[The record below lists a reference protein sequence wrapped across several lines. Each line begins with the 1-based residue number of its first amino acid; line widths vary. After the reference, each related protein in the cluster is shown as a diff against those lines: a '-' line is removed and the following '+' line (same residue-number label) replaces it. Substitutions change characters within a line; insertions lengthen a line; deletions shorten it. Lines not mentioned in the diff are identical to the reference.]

1 MNVLVKFVAYLR
13 LREAVNLADKAH
25 AETGQRYYVVPS
37 ANKLVILDRK
47 NFRILKHK
55 NYINYSARV
64 NNLIVESFY
73 FTPYRNGDGYL
84 SRSYRKKKIM
94 QYFDW
99 VKATRKAK
107 KERKN
112 AKANKK
118 A

>member
-1 MNVLVKFVAYLR
+1 MNVLSKFVAYLR
-13 LREAVNLADKAH
+13 LREAVNRADKAH

-84 SRSYRKKKIM
+84 SQSYRKKKIM

-99 VKATRKAK
+99 VEATRKAK